1 MTTSLNKRPVY
12 NLILFFI
19 LIVIGF
25 AVFSRS
31 AAAKGETYKW
41 TSDSQVLV
49 KGGKLLD
56 NKTFTTTDWRVTD
69 DNANGKE
76 AIYRD
81 KNGSGRITY
90 TSGGCNMYLALE
102 FTKKDGTLANLVRA
116 NSLAQK
122 AGDDSEC
129 ERSGNTYLDLSGGI
143 LQIKT
148 TNISVVRPST
158 LVKGDTLVDILTDGN
173 TDGNTDNN
181 TDNNTVEP
189 TYQCGSLPQWLC
201 DQATSTIADPN
212 NPLGGIRPLIDFIA
226 NIMVGLFG
234 SIIVLIIIAS
244 GVQIAASGGNEE
256 AVKKGKENIFKAVT
270 GLVLLISFRAIIQ
283 IINSLFDGVD
293 TGTLFDA
300 SGNLAASGVPLII
313 KNAIGIASF
322 FAGVVSVIFIII
334 GGIQYT
340 TSGGGEG
347 LKKAKKTIT
356 YAVAGLVI
364 SLSAYGILVFIQ
376 NQLQK

>member
-1 MTTSLNKRPVY
+1 MTLA
-12 NLILFFI
+12 I
-19 LIVIGF
+19 
-25 AVFSRS
+25 AVFGLVAIGISPGSRADT
-31 AAAKGETYKW
+31 AADTRPEGVYK
-41 TSDSQVLV
+41 
-49 KGGKLLD
+49 
-56 NKTFTTTDWRVTD
+56 
-69 DNANGKE
+69 
-76 AIYRD
+76 
-81 KNGSGRITY
+81 
-90 TSGGCNMYLALE
+90 
-102 FTKKDGTLANLVRA
+102 
-116 NSLAQK
+116 
-122 AGDDSEC
+122 
-129 ERSGNTYLDLSGGI
+129 
-143 LQIKT
+143 
-148 TNISVVRPST
+148 
-158 LVKGDTLVDILTDGN
+158 
-173 TDGNTDNN
+173 
-181 TDNNTVEP
+181 
-189 TYQCGSLPQWLC
+189 CGSLPQNLC
-201 DQATSTIADPN
+201 DQATSTIADPDN

-270 GLVLLISFRAIIQ
+270 GLVLLISFRAIIE
-283 IINSLFDGVD
+283 IINSLFIGVD

-300 SGNLAASGVPLII
+300 SGNLAANGVPLII

>member
-1 MTTSLNKRPVY
+1 MTTSLNKRPIY

-19 LIVIGF
+19 LITIGF
-25 AVFSRS
+25 AVFSQS
-31 AAAKGETYKW
+31 ATAKGETYKW

-69 DNANGKE
+69 DAANGKR

-102 FTKKDGTLANLVRA
+102 FTKKDGTQANLVRA
-116 NSLAQK
+116 TSLAE
-122 AGDDSEC
+122 AADDDSEC
-129 ERSGNTYLDLSGGI
+129 ERSDNTYLGLSDGI

-148 TNISVVRPST
+148 TSISVVRPST
-158 LVKGDTLVDILTDGN
+158 LVKGDTLEEVLI
-173 TDGNTDNN
+173 DGNTDNN
-181 TDNNTVEP
+181 TDNNTAEP

-201 DQATSTIADPN
+201 DQATGTIADPN

-270 GLVLLISFRAIIQ
+270 GLVLLISFRAIIE

-300 SGNLAASGVPLII
+300 SGNLAAGGVPLII

>member
-1 MTTSLNKRPVY
+1 MKKYILAAAY
-12 NLILFFI
+12 LILA
-19 LIVIGF
+19 IVVFGF
-25 AVFSRS
+25 VAISSSPASRAAVTGPAGPAGPQGPDGPVIPAGCPGSEV
-31 AAAKGETYKW
+31 AGAPAPGT
-41 TSDSQVLV
+41 TCPPVV
-49 KGGKLLD
+49 K
-56 NKTFTTTDWRVTD
+56 
-69 DNANGKE
+69 
-76 AIYRD
+76 
-81 KNGSGRITY
+81 
-90 TSGGCNMYLALE
+90 
-102 FTKKDGTLANLVRA
+102 
-116 NSLAQK
+116 
-122 AGDDSEC
+122 
-129 ERSGNTYLDLSGGI
+129 
-143 LQIKT
+143 
-148 TNISVVRPST
+148 
-158 LVKGDTLVDILTDGN
+158 
-173 TDGNTDNN
+173 
-181 TDNNTVEP
+181 EP
-189 TYQCGSLPQWLC
+189 TYQCGSLPQSLC
-201 DQATSTIADPN
+201 DKATGTIADPN

-270 GLVLLISFRAIIQ
+270 GLVLLISFRAIIE
-283 IINSLFDGVD
+283 IINQLFVGVD

-300 SGNLAASGVPLII
+300 SGNLAAGGVPLII